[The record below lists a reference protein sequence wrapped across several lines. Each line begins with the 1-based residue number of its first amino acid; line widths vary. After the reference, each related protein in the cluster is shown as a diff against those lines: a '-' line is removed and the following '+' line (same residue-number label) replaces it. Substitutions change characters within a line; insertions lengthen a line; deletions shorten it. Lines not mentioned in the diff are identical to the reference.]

1 MHKAASSRHGGGR
14 AKSPEA
20 VVKENPMNEVFGF
33 VLFTSLLALCSL
45 AVVVVAATRNN
56 GRSDDQSTLRGVAWA
71 LAVVSAL
78 ALLVSL
84 VFLQAFTSGQ
94 DVALVVGPPLVALA
108 ASLVALRRTRRV
120 PIGRT

>member
-1 MHKAASSRHGGGR
+1 
-14 AKSPEA
+14 
-20 VVKENPMNEVFGF
+20 MNEVFGF
-33 VLFTSLLALCSL
+33 VLLSSLLALCSL